1 MSARTDL
8 REGRPAMV
16 VPIATGIAFSSMSME
31 TGMWE
36 MPDRGTSGIVG
47 GSDITFRRDRR
58 VVINLSVRLASFI

>member
-1 MSARTDL
+1 MESVLSGRLNHLDEKSASR
-8 REGRPAMV
+8 
-16 VPIATGIAFSSMSME
+16 GIAFSSMSME